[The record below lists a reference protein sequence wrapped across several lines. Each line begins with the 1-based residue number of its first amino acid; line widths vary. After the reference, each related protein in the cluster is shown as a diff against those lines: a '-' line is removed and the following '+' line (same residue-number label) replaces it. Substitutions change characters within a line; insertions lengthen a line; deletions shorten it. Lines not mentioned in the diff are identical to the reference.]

1 MVDFFDALTMDRC
14 YRAAFSDERALEMLR
29 AERGRAF
36 DPDVVDAF
44 IEHLPTFLSLRD
56 LVNRRR
62 PTFANL
68 VDGVP
73 ALHTAPSPEEA

>member
-1 MVDFFDALTMDRC
+1 
-14 YRAAFSDERALEMLR
+14 
-29 AERGRAF
+29 
-36 DPDVVDAF
+36 VVDTF
-44 IEHLPTFLSLRD
+44 VEHLPTFLSLRD